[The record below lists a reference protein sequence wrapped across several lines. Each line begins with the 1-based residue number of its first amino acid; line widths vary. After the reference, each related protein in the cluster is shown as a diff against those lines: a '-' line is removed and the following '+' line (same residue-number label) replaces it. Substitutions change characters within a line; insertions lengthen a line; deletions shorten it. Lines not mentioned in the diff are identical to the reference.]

1 MLLYELEV
9 YNMETYDFR
18 QETEY
23 INKMR
28 ARIDELSEREVKQV
42 TEYID
47 KIRENSNQEQ
57 ISQSLEWFDVA
68 VLPALQEF
76 SEMTSSL
83 LTIEKN
89 DRPIVVATLSNRHGF
104 DITENCRLIRMFLG
118 LAHHIGINNE
128 DNLTSLVLIF
138 DCARLGR

>member
-68 VLPALQEF
+68 VLPAL
-76 SEMTSSL
+76 
-83 LTIEKN
+83 
-89 DRPIVVATLSNRHGF
+89 PIQILQLY
-104 DITENCRLIRMFLG
+104 I
-118 LAHHIGINNE
+118 
-128 DNLTSLVLIF
+128 
-138 DCARLGR
+138 